1 MKKKVI
7 CKIRLS
13 FEMSICIDVSNENLF
28 IEIPRK
34 RNFFFC
40 IKIHIMLHNNNI
52 KRKNW
57 FIGKTTKPKYMIR
70 EK

>member
-34 RNFFFC
+34 RN
-40 IKIHIMLHNNNI
+40 IMLHNNNI